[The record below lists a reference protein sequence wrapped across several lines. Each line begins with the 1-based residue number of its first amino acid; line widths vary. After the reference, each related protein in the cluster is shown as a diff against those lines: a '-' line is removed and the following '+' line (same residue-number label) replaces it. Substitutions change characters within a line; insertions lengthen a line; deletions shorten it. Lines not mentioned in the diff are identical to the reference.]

1 MKKKIVLA
9 ILSVAVLFV
18 FFIPQTAFADIGQKP
33 SVNVEFSGLENRGEY
48 YVTLLSKRNS
58 STAYEVYDPTYE
70 LTARYTPEDEDY
82 DVWLKFVN
90 YIDSDGFYFLQY
102 FKKCDQ
108 THIFRWG
115 YYAPYEFKILIYF
128 PEQDAFIV
136 SDIYTRYAMDSYYHA
151 DVSITDIENG
161 AIYSDNIAVT
171 KNYDF
176 TWETISLVA
185 RIVGTV
191 GIEILMALLFR
202 YKTKKQLLLILY
214 TNIATQILLN
224 VALNIIAFYLGWL
237 AFSLIYVVT
246 EIPIFIIEGIVY
258 TIYMPKYSEGP
269 KKRIWLVWIYS
280 FAANLISFA
289 TGAVLAYY
297 IPGIF

>member
-9 ILSVAVLFV
+9 ILSVAVLLAFLA
-18 FFIPQTAFADIGQKP
+18 PQTAFADIGQKP
-33 SVNVEFSGLENRGEY
+33 STTISFEGLENRGEY
-48 YVTLLSKRNS
+48 YVTLLSKRS
-58 STAYEVYDPTYE
+58 SSVAYDAYDPMYE
-70 LTARYTPEDEDY
+70 DTARYTAEDEDY
-82 DVWLKFVN
+82 DVWQKFVN
-90 YIDSDGFYFLQY
+90 YVDDDGFFFLQY

-108 THIFRWG
+108 TNIFRWG

-136 SDIYTRYAMDSYYHA
+136 SEIYTRYAMDSYFHA
-151 DVSITDIENG
+151 DVSINNIQNG
-161 AIYSDNIAVT
+161 AIYSDNIVVT

-176 TWETISLVA
+176 TWEMISLVA
-185 RIVGTV
+185 RIVGTI
-191 GIEILMALLFR
+191 GIEILIALLFR

-214 TNIATQILLN
+214 TNLATQILLN
-224 VALNIIAFYLGWL
+224 VALNIIAFYIGWL
-237 AFSLIYVVT
+237 AFSFIYIIT
-246 EIPIFIIEGIVY
+246 EIPIFIIEGVVY
-258 TIYMPKYSEGP
+258 TICMPKYTEGP

>member
-9 ILSVAVLFV
+9 ILSVSVLLV
-18 FFIPQTAFADIGQKP
+18 FLIPQTAFADIGQKP
-33 SVNVEFSGLENRGEY
+33 SVTISFEGLENRGEY

-58 STAYEVYDPTYE
+58 CVAYEVYDPMYE
-70 LTARYTPEDEDY
+70 GTARYTAEDENY
-82 DVWLKFVN
+82 DIWQKFVD
-90 YIDSDGFYFLQY
+90 YVDDDGFYFLQF

-108 THIFRWG
+108 TNIFCWG
-115 YYAPYEFKILIYF
+115 YYAPAEFKILIYF

-151 DVSITDIENG
+151 DVSITNIEDG
-161 AIYSDNIAVT
+161 AIYSDNIIVIKT
-171 KNYDF
+171 YDF
-176 TWETISLVA
+176 TWETISLIA
-185 RIVGTV
+185 RIIATI
-191 GIEILMALLFR
+191 GIEILIALLFR
-202 YKTKKQLLLILY
+202 YKTRKQLLLILY

-258 TIYMPKYSEGP
+258 TIYMPKYSEAP

-289 TGAVLAYY
+289 TGAVLAYF